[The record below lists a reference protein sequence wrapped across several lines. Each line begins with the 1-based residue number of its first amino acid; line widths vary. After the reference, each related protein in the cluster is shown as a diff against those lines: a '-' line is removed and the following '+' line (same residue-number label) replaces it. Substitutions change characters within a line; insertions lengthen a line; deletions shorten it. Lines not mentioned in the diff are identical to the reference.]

1 MSVLKANQ
9 KPSPFEVEH
18 HAYKIRTVITD
29 LALRKFGLKEY
40 AEKPKPETYSK
51 WSQQQKDGYDKSV
64 AKNKERYEAFIE
76 WFIPDEQK
84 SILNLCRN
92 MIHEIFLANEIYPQ
106 HLCECDERRL
116 HQDLAIGYCENL
128 IQELQYVITTLHVNI
143 EKYETITKM
152 IVHEQNL
159 IKGMIYQPHNSVL
172 LGLLLHVYVLFCRFN
187 YWLRG
192 VRSAT
197 NFANVN
203 NNGNANNNNASNSN
217 GVRPISSA
225 CLTMLYADTGNEERR
240 SCPCVCCI
248 IRKKIKTMQFVTT
261 DCYIRQI

>member
-92 MIHEIFLANEIYPQ
+92 MIHEIFLVNEIYPQ

-159 IKGMIYQPHNSVL
+159 IKGWRKSDNKV
-172 LGLLLHVYVLFCRFN
+172 
-187 YWLRG
+187 
-192 VRSAT
+192 
-197 NFANVN
+197 
-203 NNGNANNNNASNSN
+203 
-217 GVRPISSA
+217 
-225 CLTMLYADTGNEERR
+225 
-240 SCPCVCCI
+240 
-248 IRKKIKTMQFVTT
+248 RKKILEKELTGQFTESKLRKSYNLLKELWVTIIT
-261 DCYIRQI
+261 PDLSTS

>member
-40 AEKPKPETYSK
+40 VENPKPETYSK

-159 IKGMIYQPHNSVL
+159 IKGWRKSDNKV
-172 LGLLLHVYVLFCRFN
+172 
-187 YWLRG
+187 
-192 VRSAT
+192 
-197 NFANVN
+197 
-203 NNGNANNNNASNSN
+203 
-217 GVRPISSA
+217 
-225 CLTMLYADTGNEERR
+225 
-240 SCPCVCCI
+240 
-248 IRKKIKTMQFVTT
+248 RKKILEKELTGQFTESKLRKSYNLLKELWVTIIT
-261 DCYIRQI
+261 PDLSTS

>member
-1 MSVLKANQ
+1 MFVLKANQ

-18 HAYKIRTVITD
+18 YAYKIRTVITD

-40 AEKPKPETYSK
+40 VEKPKPETYSK

-152 IVHEQNL
+152 IVHEQQL
-159 IKGMIYQPHNSVL
+159 IKGWRKSDNKV
-172 LGLLLHVYVLFCRFN
+172 
-187 YWLRG
+187 
-192 VRSAT
+192 
-197 NFANVN
+197 
-203 NNGNANNNNASNSN
+203 
-217 GVRPISSA
+217 
-225 CLTMLYADTGNEERR
+225 
-240 SCPCVCCI
+240 
-248 IRKKIKTMQFVTT
+248 RKKILEKELTGQLTESKLRKSYNLLKELWVTIIT
-261 DCYIRQI
+261 PDLSTS

>member
-9 KPSPFEVEH
+9 KPPPFEVEH

-159 IKGMIYQPHNSVL
+159 IKGWRKSDNKV
-172 LGLLLHVYVLFCRFN
+172 
-187 YWLRG
+187 
-192 VRSAT
+192 
-197 NFANVN
+197 
-203 NNGNANNNNASNSN
+203 
-217 GVRPISSA
+217 
-225 CLTMLYADTGNEERR
+225 
-240 SCPCVCCI
+240 
-248 IRKKIKTMQFVTT
+248 RKKILEKELTGQFTESKLRKSYNLLKELWVTIIT
-261 DCYIRQI
+261 PDLSTS

>member
-9 KPSPFEVEH
+9 KPFPFEVEH

-159 IKGMIYQPHNSVL
+159 IKGWRKSDNKV
-172 LGLLLHVYVLFCRFN
+172 
-187 YWLRG
+187 
-192 VRSAT
+192 
-197 NFANVN
+197 
-203 NNGNANNNNASNSN
+203 
-217 GVRPISSA
+217 
-225 CLTMLYADTGNEERR
+225 
-240 SCPCVCCI
+240 
-248 IRKKIKTMQFVTT
+248 RKKILEKELTGQFTESKLRKSYNLLKELWVTIIT
-261 DCYIRQI
+261 PDLSTS

>member
-84 SILNLCRN
+84 SILDLCRN

-143 EKYETITKM
+143 EKYETITTM

-159 IKGMIYQPHNSVL
+159 IKGWRKSDNKV
-172 LGLLLHVYVLFCRFN
+172 
-187 YWLRG
+187 
-192 VRSAT
+192 
-197 NFANVN
+197 
-203 NNGNANNNNASNSN
+203 
-217 GVRPISSA
+217 
-225 CLTMLYADTGNEERR
+225 
-240 SCPCVCCI
+240 
-248 IRKKIKTMQFVTT
+248 RKKILEKELTGQFTESKLRKSYNLLKELWVTIIT
-261 DCYIRQI
+261 PDLSTS

>member
-128 IQELQYVITTLHVNI
+128 IQELQYVITTFHVNI

-159 IKGMIYQPHNSVL
+159 IKGWRKSDNKV
-172 LGLLLHVYVLFCRFN
+172 
-187 YWLRG
+187 
-192 VRSAT
+192 
-197 NFANVN
+197 
-203 NNGNANNNNASNSN
+203 
-217 GVRPISSA
+217 
-225 CLTMLYADTGNEERR
+225 
-240 SCPCVCCI
+240 
-248 IRKKIKTMQFVTT
+248 RKKILEKELTGQFTESKLRKSYNLLKELWVTIIT
-261 DCYIRQI
+261 PDLSTS

>member
-18 HAYKIRTVITD
+18 YAYKIRTVITD

-40 AEKPKPETYSK
+40 VEKPKPETYSK

-84 SILNLCRN
+84 SIFNLCRN

-152 IVHEQNL
+152 IVHEQQL
-159 IKGMIYQPHNSVL
+159 IKGWRKSDNKV
-172 LGLLLHVYVLFCRFN
+172 
-187 YWLRG
+187 
-192 VRSAT
+192 
-197 NFANVN
+197 
-203 NNGNANNNNASNSN
+203 
-217 GVRPISSA
+217 
-225 CLTMLYADTGNEERR
+225 
-240 SCPCVCCI
+240 
-248 IRKKIKTMQFVTT
+248 RKKILEKELTGQLTESKLRKSYNLLKELWVTIIT
-261 DCYIRQI
+261 PDLSTS

>member
-18 HAYKIRTVITD
+18 YAYKIRTVITD

-40 AEKPKPETYSK
+40 VEKPKPETYSK

-106 HLCECDERRL
+106 YLCECDERRL

-152 IVHEQNL
+152 IVHEQQL
-159 IKGMIYQPHNSVL
+159 IKGWRKSDNKV
-172 LGLLLHVYVLFCRFN
+172 
-187 YWLRG
+187 
-192 VRSAT
+192 
-197 NFANVN
+197 
-203 NNGNANNNNASNSN
+203 
-217 GVRPISSA
+217 
-225 CLTMLYADTGNEERR
+225 
-240 SCPCVCCI
+240 
-248 IRKKIKTMQFVTT
+248 RKKILEKELTGQLTESKLRKSYNLLKELWVTIIT
-261 DCYIRQI
+261 PDLSTS

>member
-18 HAYKIRTVITD
+18 YAYKIRTVITD

-40 AEKPKPETYSK
+40 VEKSKPETYSK

-152 IVHEQNL
+152 IVHEQQL
-159 IKGMIYQPHNSVL
+159 IKGWRKSDNKV
-172 LGLLLHVYVLFCRFN
+172 
-187 YWLRG
+187 
-192 VRSAT
+192 
-197 NFANVN
+197 
-203 NNGNANNNNASNSN
+203 
-217 GVRPISSA
+217 
-225 CLTMLYADTGNEERR
+225 
-240 SCPCVCCI
+240 
-248 IRKKIKTMQFVTT
+248 RKKILEKELTGQLTESKLRKSYNLLKELWVTIIT
-261 DCYIRQI
+261 PDLSTS

>member
-92 MIHEIFLANEIYPQ
+92 MIHEIFLANEIYLQ

-159 IKGMIYQPHNSVL
+159 IKGWRKSDNKV
-172 LGLLLHVYVLFCRFN
+172 
-187 YWLRG
+187 
-192 VRSAT
+192 
-197 NFANVN
+197 
-203 NNGNANNNNASNSN
+203 
-217 GVRPISSA
+217 
-225 CLTMLYADTGNEERR
+225 
-240 SCPCVCCI
+240 
-248 IRKKIKTMQFVTT
+248 RKKILEKELTGQFTESKLRKSYNLLKELWVTIIT
-261 DCYIRQI
+261 PDLSTS

>member
-1 MSVLKANQ
+1 MLVLKANQ

-18 HAYKIRTVITD
+18 YAYKIRTVITD

-40 AEKPKPETYSK
+40 VEKPKPETYSK

-152 IVHEQNL
+152 IVHEQQL
-159 IKGMIYQPHNSVL
+159 IKGWRKSDNKV
-172 LGLLLHVYVLFCRFN
+172 
-187 YWLRG
+187 
-192 VRSAT
+192 
-197 NFANVN
+197 
-203 NNGNANNNNASNSN
+203 
-217 GVRPISSA
+217 
-225 CLTMLYADTGNEERR
+225 
-240 SCPCVCCI
+240 
-248 IRKKIKTMQFVTT
+248 RKKILEKELTGQLTESKLRKSYNLLKELWVTIIT
-261 DCYIRQI
+261 PDLSTS

>member
-18 HAYKIRTVITD
+18 YAYKIRTVITD

-40 AEKPKPETYSK
+40 VEKPKPETYSK

-84 SILNLCRN
+84 SILNLSRN

-152 IVHEQNL
+152 IVHEQQL
-159 IKGMIYQPHNSVL
+159 IKGWRKSDNKV
-172 LGLLLHVYVLFCRFN
+172 
-187 YWLRG
+187 
-192 VRSAT
+192 
-197 NFANVN
+197 
-203 NNGNANNNNASNSN
+203 
-217 GVRPISSA
+217 
-225 CLTMLYADTGNEERR
+225 
-240 SCPCVCCI
+240 
-248 IRKKIKTMQFVTT
+248 RKKILEKELTGQLTESKLRKSYNLLKELWVTIIT
-261 DCYIRQI
+261 PDLSTS

>member
-1 MSVLKANQ
+1 MSVLTANQ

-18 HAYKIRTVITD
+18 YAYKIRTVITD

-40 AEKPKPETYSK
+40 VEKPKPETYSK

-152 IVHEQNL
+152 IVHEQQL
-159 IKGMIYQPHNSVL
+159 IKGWRKSDNKV
-172 LGLLLHVYVLFCRFN
+172 
-187 YWLRG
+187 
-192 VRSAT
+192 
-197 NFANVN
+197 
-203 NNGNANNNNASNSN
+203 
-217 GVRPISSA
+217 
-225 CLTMLYADTGNEERR
+225 
-240 SCPCVCCI
+240 
-248 IRKKIKTMQFVTT
+248 RKKILEKELTGQLTESKLRKSYNLLKELWVTIIT
-261 DCYIRQI
+261 PDLSTS

>member
-84 SILNLCRN
+84 VILNLCRN

-106 HLCECDERRL
+106 HLCECDERRI
-116 HQDLAIGYCENL
+116 HQDLALGYCENL
-128 IQELQYVITTLHVNI
+128 IQELQYVITTLPVNI

-159 IKGMIYQPHNSVL
+159 IKGWRKSDNKV
-172 LGLLLHVYVLFCRFN
+172 
-187 YWLRG
+187 
-192 VRSAT
+192 
-197 NFANVN
+197 
-203 NNGNANNNNASNSN
+203 
-217 GVRPISSA
+217 
-225 CLTMLYADTGNEERR
+225 
-240 SCPCVCCI
+240 
-248 IRKKIKTMQFVTT
+248 RKKILEKELTGQLTESKLRKSYNLLKELWVTIIT
-261 DCYIRQI
+261 PDLSTL

>member
-18 HAYKIRTVITD
+18 YAYKIRTVITD

-40 AEKPKPETYSK
+40 VEKPKPETYSK

-92 MIHEIFLANEIYPQ
+92 MIHEIFLANEIYQQ

-152 IVHEQNL
+152 IVHEQQL
-159 IKGMIYQPHNSVL
+159 IKGWRKSDNKV
-172 LGLLLHVYVLFCRFN
+172 
-187 YWLRG
+187 
-192 VRSAT
+192 
-197 NFANVN
+197 
-203 NNGNANNNNASNSN
+203 
-217 GVRPISSA
+217 
-225 CLTMLYADTGNEERR
+225 
-240 SCPCVCCI
+240 
-248 IRKKIKTMQFVTT
+248 RKKILEKELTGQLTESKLRKSYNLLKELWVTIIT
-261 DCYIRQI
+261 PDLSTS

>member
-18 HAYKIRTVITD
+18 YAYKIRTVITD

-40 AEKPKPETYSK
+40 VEKPKPETYSK

-106 HLCECDERRL
+106 HLCECDERRI
-116 HQDLAIGYCENL
+116 HQDLALGYCENL
-128 IQELQYVITTLHVNI
+128 IQELQYVITTLPVNI

-159 IKGMIYQPHNSVL
+159 IKGWRKSDNKV
-172 LGLLLHVYVLFCRFN
+172 
-187 YWLRG
+187 
-192 VRSAT
+192 
-197 NFANVN
+197 
-203 NNGNANNNNASNSN
+203 
-217 GVRPISSA
+217 
-225 CLTMLYADTGNEERR
+225 
-240 SCPCVCCI
+240 
-248 IRKKIKTMQFVTT
+248 RKKILEKELTGQLTESKLRKSYNLLKELWVTIIT
-261 DCYIRQI
+261 PDLSTS

>member
-64 AKNKERYEAFIE
+64 GKNKERYEAFIE

-159 IKGMIYQPHNSVL
+159 IKGWRKSDNKV
-172 LGLLLHVYVLFCRFN
+172 
-187 YWLRG
+187 
-192 VRSAT
+192 
-197 NFANVN
+197 
-203 NNGNANNNNASNSN
+203 
-217 GVRPISSA
+217 
-225 CLTMLYADTGNEERR
+225 
-240 SCPCVCCI
+240 
-248 IRKKIKTMQFVTT
+248 RKKILEKELTGQFTESKLRKSYNLLKELWVTIIT
-261 DCYIRQI
+261 PDLSTS

>member
-18 HAYKIRTVITD
+18 YAYKIRTVITD

-40 AEKPKPETYSK
+40 VEKPKPKTYSK

-152 IVHEQNL
+152 IVHEQQL
-159 IKGMIYQPHNSVL
+159 IKGWRKSDNKV
-172 LGLLLHVYVLFCRFN
+172 
-187 YWLRG
+187 
-192 VRSAT
+192 
-197 NFANVN
+197 
-203 NNGNANNNNASNSN
+203 
-217 GVRPISSA
+217 
-225 CLTMLYADTGNEERR
+225 
-240 SCPCVCCI
+240 
-248 IRKKIKTMQFVTT
+248 RKKILEKELTGQLTESKLRKSYNLLKELWVTIIT
-261 DCYIRQI
+261 PDLSTS

>member
-40 AEKPKPETYSK
+40 TEKPKPETYSK
-51 WSQQQKDGYDKSV
+51 WSQQQKDGHDKSV

-106 HLCECDERRL
+106 YLCECDERRL

-159 IKGMIYQPHNSVL
+159 IKGWRKSDNKV
-172 LGLLLHVYVLFCRFN
+172 
-187 YWLRG
+187 
-192 VRSAT
+192 
-197 NFANVN
+197 
-203 NNGNANNNNASNSN
+203 
-217 GVRPISSA
+217 
-225 CLTMLYADTGNEERR
+225 
-240 SCPCVCCI
+240 
-248 IRKKIKTMQFVTT
+248 RKKILEKELTGQFTESKLRKSYNLLKELWVTIIT
-261 DCYIRQI
+261 PDLSTS

>member
-76 WFIPDEQK
+76 WFIQDEQK

-159 IKGMIYQPHNSVL
+159 IKGWRKSDNKV
-172 LGLLLHVYVLFCRFN
+172 
-187 YWLRG
+187 
-192 VRSAT
+192 
-197 NFANVN
+197 
-203 NNGNANNNNASNSN
+203 
-217 GVRPISSA
+217 
-225 CLTMLYADTGNEERR
+225 
-240 SCPCVCCI
+240 
-248 IRKKIKTMQFVTT
+248 RKKILEKELTGQFTESKLRKSYNLLKELWVTIIT
-261 DCYIRQI
+261 PDLSTS

>member
-40 AEKPKPETYSK
+40 VEKPKPETYSK

-128 IQELQYVITTLHVNI
+128 IQELQYVITTLHVSI

-159 IKGMIYQPHNSVL
+159 IKGWRKSDNKV
-172 LGLLLHVYVLFCRFN
+172 
-187 YWLRG
+187 
-192 VRSAT
+192 
-197 NFANVN
+197 
-203 NNGNANNNNASNSN
+203 
-217 GVRPISSA
+217 
-225 CLTMLYADTGNEERR
+225 
-240 SCPCVCCI
+240 
-248 IRKKIKTMQFVTT
+248 RKKILEKELTGQFTESKLRKSYNLLKELWVTIIT
-261 DCYIRQI
+261 PDLSTS

>member
-64 AKNKERYEAFIE
+64 AKNTERYEAFIE

-159 IKGMIYQPHNSVL
+159 IKGWRKSDNKV
-172 LGLLLHVYVLFCRFN
+172 
-187 YWLRG
+187 
-192 VRSAT
+192 
-197 NFANVN
+197 
-203 NNGNANNNNASNSN
+203 
-217 GVRPISSA
+217 
-225 CLTMLYADTGNEERR
+225 
-240 SCPCVCCI
+240 
-248 IRKKIKTMQFVTT
+248 RKKILEKELTGQFTESKLRKSYNLLKELWVTIIT
-261 DCYIRQI
+261 PDLSTS

>member
-18 HAYKIRTVITD
+18 YAYKIRTVITD

-40 AEKPKPETYSK
+40 VEKPKPETYSK

-152 IVHEQNL
+152 IVHEQQL
-159 IKGMIYQPHNSVL
+159 IKGWRKSDNKV
-172 LGLLLHVYVLFCRFN
+172 
-187 YWLRG
+187 
-192 VRSAT
+192 
-197 NFANVN
+197 
-203 NNGNANNNNASNSN
+203 
-217 GVRPISSA
+217 
-225 CLTMLYADTGNEERR
+225 
-240 SCPCVCCI
+240 
-248 IRKKIKTMQFVTT
+248 RKKILEKELTGQLTESKLRKSYNLLKELWVTIIT
-261 DCYIRQI
+261 PDLSTSLFCFIRATSTCLCTVLSLQLLASWCEECD

>member
-106 HLCECDERRL
+106 YLCECDERRL

-159 IKGMIYQPHNSVL
+159 IKGWRKSDNKV
-172 LGLLLHVYVLFCRFN
+172 
-187 YWLRG
+187 
-192 VRSAT
+192 
-197 NFANVN
+197 
-203 NNGNANNNNASNSN
+203 
-217 GVRPISSA
+217 
-225 CLTMLYADTGNEERR
+225 
-240 SCPCVCCI
+240 
-248 IRKKIKTMQFVTT
+248 RKKILEKELTGQFTESKLRKSYNLLKELWVTIIT
-261 DCYIRQI
+261 PDLSTS